1 MLKYVC
7 IAFCV
12 CECNAI
18 NELVL
23 REMVYTVASTAMTG
37 PLWAHLQKEGVHP
50 TMFATEWFMTMFC
63 RGFTFDLVTRVW
75 DIYIAEGSF
84 KIVYRV
90 CLAILKVSY
99 LPRMVATYIQPHRR
113 MYEFLPH

>member
-1 MLKYVC
+1 MHSLVLKYV

-18 NELVL
+18 HDLVL
-23 REMVYTVASTAMTG
+23 HEMVFTVAATAMTG

-99 LPRMVATYIQPHRR
+99 LPRMVVTYIHTATQT
-113 MYEFLPH
+113 YV

>member
-1 MLKYVC
+1 
-7 IAFCV
+7 
-12 CECNAI
+12 
-18 NELVL
+18 
-23 REMVYTVASTAMTG
+23 MVFTVAATAMTG

-99 LPRMVATYIQPHRR
+99 LPRMVVTYIHTATQT
-113 MYEFLPH
+113 YV